1 MMLLLLMLML
11 LLMLSLALLF
21 RVHHAVVANRHADRV
36 VDGHVVV
43 DHVVDGKV
51 IVDHVVDGEV
61 HNVVHVLADCCQSV
75 LVHST
80 LPEL

>member
-1 MMLLLLMLML
+1 MLLSLVLLVH
-11 LLMLSLALLF
+11 
-21 RVHHAVVANRHADRV
+21 VHHAVVADWHADHV
-36 VDGHVVV
+36 VDGHVV
-43 DHVVDGKV
+43 
-51 IVDHVVDGEV
+51 VDHVVDGEV